1 MRSTKDASS
10 ACFTYPSLL
19 RRSFPL
25 VRYGDGIRRPV
36 GTEGEYRG
44 RIPLRQGGK
53 CAAASSTAWPSTPR
67 SPPNSAPAALAGP
80 RIVRATR
87 WFRDQ
92 GLALRRVL
100 TDSGKRS
107 RPRAFRHVVQLLGLT
122 HARTRPYR
130 PQTNGECERWIRT
143 ALGECL
149 YLKVFSSSTKRRRP
163 LERFVP
169 WYKEA
174 RPHLGLGGRTPRQ
187 RLREKLAA

>member
-1 MRSTKDASS
+1 MRCRLVDRMALDGPVAAEPGTRSS
-10 ACFTYPSLL
+10 
-19 RRSFPL
+19 
-25 VRYGDGIRRPV
+25 
-36 GTEGEYRG
+36 G
-44 RIPLRQGGK
+44 R
-53 CAAASSTAWPSTPR
+53 A
-67 SPPNSAPAALAGP
+67 

-187 RLREKLAA
+187 RLREKLAAWWCEQRPGGAHVLCRMGSRLPAAQYRLWDAYQTSSGY